1 MRVIWSLRIY
11 DRKSYFNRR
20 DEADRFRA
28 VVKGQYGEF
37 DGVGGTPQ
45 AALREAIDKM
55 EIRPWFIKEGQFF
68 G

>member
-11 DRKSYFNRR
+11 DRKSRFNRR
-20 DEADRFRA
+20 SQADRFKA

-37 DGVGGTPQ
+37 VGVGGTPQ
-45 AALREAIDKM
+45 AALRQAVDQMTIK
-55 EIRPWFIKEGQFF
+55 PWFLKDGAHF